1 MVVYLL
7 SGVGAEKGWRG
18 APALRWAQ
26 AGWAK
31 GWGEAGGAPALRW
44 ARGGGG
50 ELRSAQLAFAAL
62 RLAHGLSPYEK
73 RQK

>member
-1 MVVYLL
+1 MGEA
-7 SGVGAEKGWRG
+7 GVGETG
-18 APALRWAQ
+18 ARQTLSLGAL
-26 AGWAK
+26 G
-31 GWGEAGGAPALRW
+31 GWGEGKAG
-44 ARGGGG
+44 ARQRFAGRGVGGG